1 MIHTDKVKL
10 MDSGTVLFRAAS
22 REEAVAK
29 VGGAHVGGR
38 PIRGQLPGRQPLP
51 MRPLALPLPQGLAP
65 HGPDQGRSPWGI
77 IKIVW
82 NPKIIPIFAVPI
94 RVIGLAT
101 LAQSVE
107 QRIRNAQVA
116 SSSLVSGSKR
126 VRNCF
131 RTLFVSLTVVL
142 IEGAT
147 PPQTPPCRPKASEP
161 SIKSYSARNHCLSAY
176 KTIMLSVITYLL

>member
-29 VGGAHVGGR
+29 VVQALQGAELEEYAPGAFWADFSDAFFYSIVRAVRPRRRGAHVGGR

-65 HGPDQGRSPWGI
+65 HGTDQGRSPWGF

-126 VRNCF
+126 VRNASG
-131 RTLFVSLTVVL
+131 LFL
-142 IEGAT
+142 
-147 PPQTPPCRPKASEP
+147 C
-161 SIKSYSARNHCLSAY
+161 H
-176 KTIMLSVITYLL
+176 